1 MKQLKI
7 FLASSSELKEDRV
20 QFELYIGRRNKSL
33 VKKGIFIEL
42 VIWEDFLDALSPD
55 GLQKEYNKAIR
66 DCDTFVMLYFTKVGK
81 YTAEEF
87 ETAIGAFH
95 ENQKPQIFTYF
106 KDANISTG
114 GVRKED
120 MMSLWAFQDKLKEL
134 GHYQTVYKSTEDLL
148 LKFGGQ
154 LDRILEDHHND
165 VARNASN
172 EGEEPIEDDTKGILP
187 VGGPT
192 EPRGWTRSKP
202 PRGKVLYK
210 IPAKMQYKN
219 LHRCVIR
226 IANTKHALLKNLSFP
241 EAEATIM
248 NDIRIADQMEVIFVD
263 NPNFDITA
271 INNPIQ
277 IVEDDDPTEW
287 NFDVRPL
294 TLGQFPLSFRIS
306 IILPN
311 GKKESVLNQAV
322 VVGTETVDAAM
333 EKFAQTDFGDSPPAI
348 APSPAPQPAVTP
360 TVDTPPTKKEY
371 NLANIIKLL
380 TNAFDATSLETF
392 TLIHFDDV
400 HRQFSPGMAQSARI
414 LQLVTHARSH
424 GKMEALLEA
433 VESENGYQFGLCG
446 PYVK

>member
-1 MKQLKI
+1 MKDLKI
-7 FLASSSELKEDRV
+7 FLASSS
-20 QFELYIGRRNKSL
+20 ELYIGRRNKSL

-106 KDANISTG
+106 KDATISTG

-120 MMSLWAFQDKLKEL
+120 MMSLWAFQDKLREL

-154 LDRILEDHHND
+154 LDRILEDR
-165 VARNASN
+165 AAATASTEILYGIDPVEDLTN
-172 EGEEPIEDDTKGILP
+172 PDDTGKDG
-187 VGGPT
+187 T

-226 IANTKHALLKNLSFP
+226 IANTKHALLKNLNFP

-333 EKFAQTDFGDSPPAI
+333 EKFAETNFGESAPAI
-348 APSPAPQPAVTP
+348 APNPAQPAVTP
-360 TVDTPPTKKEY
+360 TVVAPPTKKDY

-380 TNAFDATSLETF
+380 TNAFSDPTLFESF
-392 TLIHFDDV
+392 TLINFDEV
-400 HRQFSPGMAQSARI
+400 HRQFTPGMAQSARI

-433 VESENGYQFGLCG
+433 VESENSYQFGQCG
-446 PYVK
+446 PYVKP